1 MFKKPSS
8 KVGSIQLKQLSAI
21 IVVVAVAAIGSYLMI
36 ASHAATPYASI
47 TADQGSLA
55 NGATSQSCSGTADN
69 SCAVFG
75 STTAS
80 KATINPTPDGPP
92 APSGGWSVEYAD
104 AFNNPILGTPQA
116 NGFSGT
122 PDNTWYPN
130 RSNNCSNTAG
140 FNNDEMEAFN
150 CSAVSVNP
158 STGLTLSCKYTS
170 QNTVM
175 QSGDDPANYTCGTV
189 EGSVGATAGYKFFG
203 FKPGEGQEW
212 AVQINS
218 QLPPNTGEADPGWW
232 ATGPPWTEE
241 LDFYEEFGGDAGCGG
256 TWTTSNTTIKSP
268 ARCIPANSWIGG
280 TDPTWIW
287 NEGISN
293 QGQISGEESLYQTVG
308 FDPSADYHTY
318 TTVFFPNG
326 SFSEYIDG
334 KIQTWDYVPTHGS
347 NYVSCTA
354 TNTPPSCGTVNGP
367 PSVNNDDFI
376 QLLLSYGLRDDT
388 DGDPD
393 PYFTSGTRDFNI
405 RSVAVYQNATADGA
419 NATGTGLAPGTTASG
434 Q

>member
-1 MFKKPSS
+1 IWSNPTFSLRQYALIAGGLL
-8 KVGSIQLKQLSAI
+8 VLAGG
-21 IVVVAVAAIGSYLMI
+21 IVLL
-36 ASHAATPYASI
+36 AATASPS
-47 TADQGSLA
+47 ASL
-55 NGATSQSCSGTADN
+55 TADN
-69 SCAVFG
+69 GTLTSGASIQSSTAASDGKGYVEFG
-75 STTAS
+75 GSGS
-80 KATINPTPDGPP
+80 GATINPAPDGVP

-104 AFNNPILGTPQA
+104 AFNAPILGTTQA

-130 RSNNCSNTAG
+130 RGNNCNNTAG
-140 FNNDEMEAFN
+140 FNNDEMEAFS

-158 STGLTLSCKYTS
+158 ATGLTLLCSHTG

-241 LDFYEEFGGDAGCGG
+241 LDFYEEFGGSAGCDG

-268 ARCIPANSWIGG
+268 ASCVPANGWIGG

-287 NEGISN
+287 NEGISG
-293 QGQISGEESLYQTVG
+293 QGQISANESLHQTAG
-308 FDPSADYHTY
+308 FDPSAGFHTY

-334 KIQTWDYVPTHGS
+334 KIQTWDYVPTKGS
-347 NYVSCTA
+347 GYVGCTA
-354 TNTPPSCGTVNGP
+354 TGTPPSCGTVNGP
-367 PSVNNDDFI
+367 PAVNNNDYI
-376 QLLLSYGLRDDT
+376 QLLLSYALRDDT

-393 PYFTSGTRDFNI
+393 PYFTSGTRNFNI
-405 RSVAVYQNATADGA
+405 RSVAVYENTTANGA
-419 NATGTGLAPGTTASG
+419 NASGTGLAPGTTVK
-434 Q
+434 